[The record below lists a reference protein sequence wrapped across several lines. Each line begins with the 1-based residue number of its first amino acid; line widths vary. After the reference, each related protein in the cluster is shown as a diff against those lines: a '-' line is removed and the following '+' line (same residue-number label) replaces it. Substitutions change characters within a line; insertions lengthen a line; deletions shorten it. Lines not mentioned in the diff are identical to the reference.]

1 MKKLVTCFLF
11 CATAVSSFAQRIN
24 QTNIEA
30 IVTYLA
36 SDELN
41 GRGTGTDDERKAAK
55 YIANKFRMMGLK
67 PMGNNEKVF
76 GHVLDKPYYYD
87 FTKRMNKNIHA
98 EDDSSSEGELRIGRN
113 VVGFIDNKKAYTV
126 VIGAHYDHLGLGM
139 DHNSL
144 MANPEGSIHNGA
156 DDNASGV
163 AGLLELANVLTSNGV
178 VENYNFLFIAFSGE
192 ELGLIGSKRW
202 CENPT
207 LPIDKINYMLNMD
220 MIGRLNTETNKLVIS
235 GIGTSANF
243 ERTLDRVNTGFSLKK
258 DSSGVGPSDHTS
270 FYLKNIPVM
279 HFFTGQH
286 SDYHKPTDDAYK
298 VNYSG
303 IVQVLEYMVN
313 IIYDLDRQPK
323 QTFLKTRN
331 NDEQEKIALKVT
343 MGIMP
348 DYTFDGQGLR
358 IDDVTHGKPAH
369 NAGLEA
375 KDIILEINHNPIT
388 EIQGYMKELNKLN
401 KGQRVEVK
409 IQRGEEVLTKE
420 VQF

>member
-303 IVQVLEYMVN
+303 IVQVLEYMIN

-331 NDEQEKIALKVT
+331 NDEQEKITLKVT

-375 KDIILEINHNPIT
+375 KDIILEINHNPIS

-409 IQRGEEVLTKE
+409 IQRGEEILTKE